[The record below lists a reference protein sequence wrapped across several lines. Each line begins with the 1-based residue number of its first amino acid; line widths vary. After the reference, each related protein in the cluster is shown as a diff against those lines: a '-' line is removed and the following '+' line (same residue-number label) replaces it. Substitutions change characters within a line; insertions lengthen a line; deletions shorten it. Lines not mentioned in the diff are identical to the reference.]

1 MGVMQKFICIL
12 FLSCFASGCAVTAT
26 VLRNG
31 GIVNP
36 PVENTKQFYD
46 FQNNFEIVW
55 KSVVKTC
62 SEIDAS
68 IKVIEKD
75 SGIITAEKQL
85 VATEDLRATFDTGSI
100 KLNYDIKKPSG
111 YAYSA
116 NEAYV
121 ALNGKVVDTREQ
133 TLDLLTE
140 FAKNNIEV
148 AFSYNIFV
156 EKLASNNT
164 RVTINIFAYPV
175 GKNLRYYTSHHDPF
189 YGMTHQQNIEVNISS
204 ARFISKGV
212 FEKNF
217 LSLVSENIKT
227 VTGNAD

>member
-1 MGVMQKFICIL
+1 MKKFICIL
-12 FLSCFASGCAVTAT
+12 FLSYFASGCAVTAT

-55 KSVVKTC
+55 KSVVKAC
-62 SEIDAS
+62 SETDVAV
-68 IKVIEKD
+68 KVIEKE
-75 SGIITAEKQL
+75 SGIITAEKQV
-85 VATEDLRATFDTGSI
+85 VATEDLRATFYTGSI

-164 RVTINIFAYPV
+164 RVTVNIFAYPI
-175 GKNLRYYTSHHDPF
+175 GKILRYYTSHHDPF
-189 YGMTHQQNIEVNISS
+189 YGTTNQQNVDINISG
-204 ARFISKGV
+204 ARFISKGE

-217 LSLVSENIKT
+217 LSLVSKNLKIAE
-227 VTGNAD
+227 GDAD